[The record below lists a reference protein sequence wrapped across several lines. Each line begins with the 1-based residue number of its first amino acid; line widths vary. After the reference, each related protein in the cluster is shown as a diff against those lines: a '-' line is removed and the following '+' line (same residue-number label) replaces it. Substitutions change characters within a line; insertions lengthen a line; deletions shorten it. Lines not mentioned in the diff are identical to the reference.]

1 MAEIEDLIA
10 QISDERLRERI
21 AVEVKALKKT
31 KQFGLIFEE
40 HLPETVRRPKLP
52 IKPGEVVALTQV
64 RFPD

>member
-31 KQFGLIFEE
+31 KQFGLIF
-40 HLPETVRRPKLP
+40 
-52 IKPGEVVALTQV
+52 
-64 RFPD
+64 